1 MTTLTR
7 AAASAPAATTE
18 QRLNGLLLRKL
29 MPLLIVVYVMS
40 FLDRTNIAL
49 AKASMGIDLGLSAA
63 AYGLGAGLFFLTYA
77 LAEVPSNLIMHRV
90 GARFWITRIMITWGL
105 LSAGM
110 VFVQGETSFYIM
122 RLLLGVAEAGLFPGV
137 MLYLTYWFDREQ
149 RARATG
155 YFLLGVCLANILS
168 GPLGGALLEMDGV
181 LGWHGWQWLFV
192 LEGLPAVALALVVW
206 KKLPD
211 GPASAPWLSA
221 ADAKAIERRLAAER
235 AAAPQQ
241 SKLGQMFRDR
251 QIWLAIVV
259 YFVHQITIYT
269 VIFFLPGIIGT
280 YAALSPF
287 QVGLLTAVP
296 WVAAAIGA
304 ATFPRLAT
312 SPRRCRTLL
321 FSGLLTMAAGLL
333 LASLANSFVGLI
345 GVLPDGADAVRGAID
360 HLRLPLQPPER
371 QCAGGRPGLRYHLWP
386 VWRLRRAFGN
396 GAHRADHRQ
405 HPQWFV
411 DHCCVAGSGGT
422 GQHPPAPG
430 AGAILSNTHA
440 CTACKRSLVLHLQ
453 ALRSQCERRARRRQP
468 CSSARAKRST
478 AWRRSSGSPPGHI
491 NARYCG

>member
-1 MTTLTR
+1 MTILTTAT
-7 AAASAPAATTE
+7 AAAAPAVPAE
-18 QRLNGLLLRKL
+18 QRLNSLLLRKL

-110 VFVQGETSFYIM
+110 AFVQGETSFYIM

-168 GPLGGALLEMDGV
+168 GPLGGALLELDGV
-181 LGWHGWQWLFV
+181 MGWHGWQWLFV
-192 LEGLPAVALALVVW
+192 IEGLPAVALAYVVW

-211 GPASAPWLSA
+211 GPSSAPWLSA
-221 ADAKAIERRLAAER
+221 AEAEDIERRLNAEK

-241 SKLGQMFRDR
+241 SRLSQMFRDK
-251 QIWLAIVV
+251 QIWLAIAV

-287 QVGLLTAVP
+287 EIGMLTSVP
-296 WVAAAIGA
+296 WIAAAIGA
-304 ATFPRLAT
+304 ATLPRLAT
-312 SPRRCRTLL
+312 SPSRCRTLL
-321 FSGLLTMAAGLL
+321 FFGLLTMAAGLL
-333 LASLANSFVGLI
+333 LASLSNSFIGLI
-345 GVLPDGADAVRGAID
+345 GFSLTALMLFVVQSIIFVFPSSRLSGSALAAGLAFVTTCGLLGGFVGPSVMGLIEQTTGNTRNGLWLIASLLVLAALIST
-360 HLRLPLQPPER
+360 
-371 QCAGGRPGLRYHLWP
+371 
-386 VWRLRRAFGN
+386 RLR
-396 GAHRADHRQ
+396 Q
-405 HPQWFV
+405 
-411 DHCCVAGSGGT
+411 
-422 GQHPPAPG
+422 GQ
-430 AGAILSNTHA
+430 
-440 CTACKRSLVLHLQ
+440 
-453 ALRSQCERRARRRQP
+453 E
-468 CSSARAKRST
+468 
-478 AWRRSSGSPPGHI
+478 
-491 NARYCG
+491 

>member
-1 MTTLTR
+1 MTILTGT
-7 AAASAPAATTE
+7 AAARAPAATTE

-110 VFVQGETSFYIM
+110 AFVQGESSFYVM

-192 LEGLPAVALALVVW
+192 LEGLPAVALAYVVW

-221 ADAKAIERRLAAER
+221 AEAADIERRLAAER

-241 SKLGQMFRDR
+241 SKLRQMFRDR

-280 YAALSPF
+280 YGALSPF

-296 WVAAAIGA
+296 WIAAAIGA
-304 ATFPRLAT
+304 ASFPRLAT

-321 FSGLLTMAAGLL
+321 FGGLLTMAAGLL
-333 LASLANSFVGLI
+333 LASLANSFIGLI
-345 GVLPDGADAVRGAID
+345 GFSLTALMLFVVQSIIFVFPSS
-360 HLRLPLQPPER
+360 RLSGSALA
-371 QCAGGRPGLRYHLWP
+371 AGLAFVTTCGLFGGFVGPSVMGLIEQTTGSTRNGLWIIAALL
-386 VWRLRRAFGN
+386 VVAALASTRLR
-396 GAHRADHRQ
+396 Q
-405 HPQWFV
+405 
-411 DHCCVAGSGGT
+411 
-422 GQHPPAPG
+422 GQE
-430 AGAILSNTHA
+430 
-440 CTACKRSLVLHLQ
+440 Q
-453 ALRSQCERRARRRQP
+453 ANR
-468 CSSARAKRST
+468 
-478 AWRRSSGSPPGHI
+478 
-491 NARYCG
+491 

>member
-1 MTTLTR
+1 M
-7 AAASAPAATTE
+7 A
-18 QRLNGLLLRKL
+18 
-29 MPLLIVVYVMS
+29 
-40 FLDRTNIAL
+40 
-49 AKASMGIDLGLSAA
+49 
-63 AYGLGAGLFFLTYA
+63 
-77 LAEVPSNLIMHRV
+77 
-90 GARFWITRIMITWGL
+90 
-105 LSAGM
+105 
-110 VFVQGETSFYIM
+110 FVQGETSFYVM

-192 LEGLPAVALALVVW
+192 LEGLPAVALAYVVW

-221 ADAKAIERRLAAER
+221 AEAEDIERRLAAER

-280 YAALSPF
+280 YGALSPF

-296 WVAAAIGA
+296 WIAAAIGA

-312 SPRRCRTLL
+312 SPSRCRTLL
-321 FSGLLTMAAGLL
+321 FCGLLTMAAGLL
-333 LASLANSFVGLI
+333 LASLANSFIGLI
-345 GVLPDGADAVRGAID
+345 GFSLTALMLFVVQSIIFVFPSS
-360 HLRLPLQPPER
+360 RLSGSALA
-371 QCAGGRPGLRYHLWP
+371 AGLAFVTTCGLFGGFVGPSVMGLIEQATGSTRNGLWIIAALL
-386 VWRLRRAFGN
+386 VVAALVSTRLR
-396 GAHRADHRQ
+396 Q
-405 HPQWFV
+405 
-411 DHCCVAGSGGT
+411 
-422 GQHPPAPG
+422 GQE
-430 AGAILSNTHA
+430 
-440 CTACKRSLVLHLQ
+440 Q
-453 ALRSQCERRARRRQP
+453 ANR
-468 CSSARAKRST
+468 
-478 AWRRSSGSPPGHI
+478 
-491 NARYCG
+491 

>member
-1 MTTLTR
+1 MTILTGT
-7 AAASAPAATTE
+7 AAAPAPAATTE

-110 VFVQGETSFYIM
+110 AFVQGETSFYIM

-192 LEGLPAVALALVVW
+192 LEGLPAVALACVVW

-221 ADAKAIERRLAAER
+221 ADAAEIERRLAAER
-235 AAAPQQ
+235 AAVPQQ

-280 YAALSPF
+280 YSALSPF

-296 WVAAAIGA
+296 WIAAAIGA

-312 SPRRCRTLL
+312 SPSRCRTLL
-321 FSGLLTMAAGLL
+321 FGGLLTMAAGLL
-333 LASLANSFVGLI
+333 LASLANSFIGLI
-345 GVLPDGADAVRGAID
+345 GFSLTALMLFVVQSIIFVFPSSRLSGGALA
-360 HLRLPLQPPER
+360 
-371 QCAGGRPGLRYHLWP
+371 AGLAFVTTCGLLGGFVGPSVMGLIEQATGSTRNGLWIIAALL
-386 VWRLRRAFGN
+386 VVAALVSTRLR
-396 GAHRADHRQ
+396 Q
-405 HPQWFV
+405 
-411 DHCCVAGSGGT
+411 
-422 GQHPPAPG
+422 GQE
-430 AGAILSNTHA
+430 
-440 CTACKRSLVLHLQ
+440 Q
-453 ALRSQCERRARRRQP
+453 ANR
-468 CSSARAKRST
+468 
-478 AWRRSSGSPPGHI
+478 
-491 NARYCG
+491 